1 MNFIFRSPAFPK
13 TYYRF
18 CQKLRDN
25 GTNVLGIGDTPYDAL
40 TNECKDSLSEYYYV
54 NNMEDYEQVF
64 KAVAYFSFK
73 YGKIDYLESNNEYWL
88 HQDAK
93 LREDFNI
100 WGPKLKNVVDFT
112 SKSKMK
118 KYYEKAGVAHARYK
132 FSSDINSDLEFINLV
147 GYPIVAKPDVGVG
160 AAETFKIK
168 CYDDL
173 LKFHD
178 HHYTVPYIL
187 EEFIEG
193 NIISF
198 DGICDEQSNVVYCDN
213 EIFPPSIMD
222 IVNENLEVSYY
233 VNKECPKDVFDIGQA
248 VLKAFGIQ
256 KRYFHLEFFR
266 LTKPKPG
273 LGEVGDIVALEVN
286 MRPPGGYT
294 PDMINFAG
302 SVDTYKIWADIM
314 CFNQTNVDINKEK
327 FYCVYVARRDRYNY
341 LNTTENIL
349 YKYQNNIKMHER
361 MPEIL
366 SAAMGNEQFTAIFK
380 NYDDM
385 EIFRKYVLSK

>member
-1 MNFIFRSPAFPK
+1 MNFIFISPAFPK

-18 CQKLRDN
+18 CQQLKDN
-25 GTNVLGIGDTPYDAL
+25 GVNVLGIGDTPYNSL
-40 TNECKDSLSEYYYV
+40 SNECKDALTEYYYLS
-54 NNMEDYEQVF
+54 NMENYDEVY
-64 KAVAYFSFK
+64 KAVAFFAFK

-88 HQDAK
+88 RQDAH

-100 WGPKLKNVVDFT
+100 WGPKLKNVVEFT

-118 KYYEKAGVAHARYK
+118 KYYEKAHVPCARYK
-132 FSSDINSDLEFINLV
+132 FSSTLENDLAFIEQV
-147 GYPIVAKPDVGVG
+147 GYPVVAKPDVGVG

-168 CYDDL
+168 CYEDL
-173 LKFHD
+173 VRFHN
-178 HHYTVPYIL
+178 HHYTVPYLL

-198 DGICDEQSNVVYCDN
+198 DGICDENSNVVYCDN

-222 IVNENLEVSYY
+222 IVNENLEVTYY
-233 VNKECPKDVFDIGQA
+233 VNKEVPRDVYEYGQA
-248 VLKAFGIQ
+248 VLKAFNIQ

-266 LTKPKPG
+266 LTKDKPG
-273 LGEVGDIVALEVN
+273 LGSIGDVVALEVN

-302 SVDTYKIWADIM
+302 SVDTYKIWADVM
-314 CFNQTNVDINKEK
+314 CFNATKVDLNKDK
-327 FYCVYVARRDRYNY
+327 YYCVYVGRRDRFNY
-341 LNTTENIL
+341 LNSTASIL
-349 YKYQNNIKMHER
+349 YKYHDNIKMHER

-366 SAAMGNEQFTAIFK
+366 SAAMGQEAFMATFKDYDEMEKFRQFILAK
-380 NYDDM
+380 
-385 EIFRKYVLSK
+385 